1 MRIIFG
7 LTLLIVALAADTASA
22 EITYPWCKSSSDGG
36 TNCGFSTLE
45 QCQGGSPGSSAFC
58 SSNPRYQGPPA
69 ASPEPNGAAVT
80 GKRRSKR

>member
-7 LTLLIVALAADTASA
+7 LILLIVASATASA
-22 EITYPWCKSSSDGG
+22 EIIYPWCKSSADGG

-58 SSNPRYQGPPA
+58 NSNPRYQGPPA
-69 ASPEPNGAAVT
+69 ANPAPNGAAVT
-80 GKRRSKR
+80 GKRRNKR